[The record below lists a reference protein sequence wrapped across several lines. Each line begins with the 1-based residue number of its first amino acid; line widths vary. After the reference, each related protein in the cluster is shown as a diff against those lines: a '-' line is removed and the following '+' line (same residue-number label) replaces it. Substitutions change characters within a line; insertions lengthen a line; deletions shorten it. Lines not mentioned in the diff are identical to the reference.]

1 MNNSAQWWTP
11 RKPCP
16 TSKYNKVCHCI
27 TVCWFDVSFEKKI
40 SRTGI
45 FQVYL
50 RIQHKHRARSQN
62 VFNVSATVSVPEKRT
77 EETSNEGEG
86 ERKQDEAE
94 AAAIVSSETTT
105 SQYNPR
111 NNNSNWTTVNQQG
124 WINICIGTVAIEQRN
139 SVVRTRMWKHSS
151 SWVRDISLDFAF
163 LVEVER

>member
-1 MNNSAQWWTP
+1 M
-11 RKPCP
+11 
-16 TSKYNKVCHCI
+16 
-27 TVCWFDVSFEKKI
+27 SFEKKI

-50 RIQHKHRARSQN
+50 RIQHKHRRDSTN
-62 VFNVSATVSVPEKRT
+62 VFNVSATVSVPENRI
-77 EETSNEGEG
+77 EETSNANEG

-94 AAAIVSSETTT
+94 AAIVSSETTT
-105 SQYNPR
+105 AQYHPR

-139 SVVRTRMWKHSS
+139 SVVRTRMWKHSNG
-151 SWVRDISLDFAF
+151 WVRDISLDYAF